1 MANAKPIL
9 YGVSDFVRM
18 RTEGAYYI
26 DRTAYIRELE
36 KTSYVMFLRPR
47 RFGKSLLVSMLQ
59 CYYDVHYADRF
70 DELFGGLAIHDNPTP
85 EHGKYLILEFNFSGV
100 DKRVDEV
107 QDSFDLHCR
116 LKIDKF
122 VSDYAARLPAG
133 TAEKVLSA
141 GSCHAKLNTLVT
153 HLKGTDVR
161 FMVLIDEYDNFT
173 NTILAENGVEAYNAL
188 CHGEGFFK
196 QFFNELKLAT
206 TGSDAP
212 VTRLFITGVTPV
224 TLDDVTSGFN
234 IATNLSLRRSFS
246 DFLGFTHADL
256 RAMLAH
262 YRETAGFA
270 FDEEAVFRTLVAW
283 YDHYRFS
290 ADADIEGRIAPEVCN
305 TTLVLSYMQYLLQEK
320 QVPSELVDKNLRT
333 DYAKIRY
340 LVTVN
345 RRINGN
351 YHRLEEIIAE
361 KGCTAQIE
369 DSFQARELTK
379 GDNFVSLLFYFGLL
393 AIERKTT
400 GRVRLGIPN
409 LTVQEFINDFIPR
422 AYDDVY
428 GIDSRV
434 YDIANGLYDFS
445 ADGNWRKAIDAVSKS
460 VDEYF
465 KVRDAVEGERV
476 VQTAMCS
483 LLKVAHGPYIV
494 DHEIEA
500 KRGFADISFAP
511 QLERYPDIGWAMLIE
526 LKYLKKEDDASPT
539 VLAAIRAEAIGQL
552 DRYAADH
559 DIARAWGLESSG
571 GHVKLVRLVI
581 VFQGGDRV
589 LCEAV

>member
-1 MANAKPIL
+1 MANAKSIL

-59 CYYDVHYADRF
+59 CYYDVHYAARF
-70 DELFGGLAIHDNPTP
+70 DELFGGLAIHDDPTP
-85 EHGKYLILEFNFSGV
+85 EQGKYLILDFNFTGV
-100 DKRVDEV
+100 EKQVGLV
-107 QDSFDLHCR
+107 QDSFNDYCSVR
-116 LKIDKF
+116 IDKF
-122 VSDYAARLPAG
+122 VRDHAARLPAG
-133 TAEKVLSA
+133 TADDILKAPS
-141 GSCHAKLNTLVT
+141 SNAKLARLAT

-234 IATNLSLRRSFS
+234 IATNLSLDPDFA
-246 DFLGFTHADL
+246 DFLGFTHDDL
-256 RAMLAH
+256 RTMLAH

-270 FDEEAVFRTLVAW
+270 FDEDAVFRTLVAW
-283 YDHYRFS
+283 YDHYRFA
-290 ADADIEGRIAPEVCN
+290 ADASEVCN
-305 TTLVLSYMQYLLQEK
+305 TTLVLAYMQYFLRIHR
-320 QVPSELVDKNLRT
+320 PPDHLVDKNLRT

-351 YHRLEEIIAE
+351 YHRLEEIIVE
-361 KGCTAQIE
+361 KGCTARIE
-369 DSFQARELTK
+369 DSFQARELMK

-393 AIERKTT
+393 AIRR
-400 GRVRLGIPN
+400 GVRSRVELIVPN

-422 AYDDVY
+422 AYEDVY
-428 GIDSRV
+428 GVDPVV
-434 YDIANGLYDFS
+434 YDIANGLEDF
-445 ADGNWRKAIDAVSKS
+445 ADTGAWHKAIDAVSRS
-460 VDEYF
+460 VGEYF
-465 KVRDAVEGERV
+465 KVRDAIEGERV
-476 VQTAMCS
+476 VQTTMCS

-494 DHEIEA
+494 DHEMEA
-500 KRGFADISFAP
+500 SRGFVDISLAP
-511 QLERYPDIGWAMLIE
+511 QLERYPEIGWAMLIE
-526 LKYLKKEDDASPT
+526 LKYLKKEDDVSPAA
-539 VLAAIRAEAIGQL
+539 LAAIRAAAIAQL
-552 DRYAADH
+552 DRYAADSNL
-559 DIARAWGLESSG
+559 ARAWGLESSG

>member
-9 YGVSDFVRM
+9 YGVSDFVLM
-18 RTEGAYYI
+18 RTEGAYYV

-36 KTSYVMFLRPR
+36 KTRYVMFLRPR

-59 CYYDVHYADRF
+59 CYYDIHYADRF
-70 DELFGGLAIHDNPTP
+70 DELFSGLAIHASPTP
-85 EHGKYLILEFNFSGV
+85 EQGKYLILDFNFTAVEKQVGL
-100 DKRVDEV
+100 V
-107 QDSFDLHCR
+107 QDSFNDYCCVR
-116 LKIDKF
+116 IDKF
-122 VSDYAARLPAG
+122 ARDHAARLPDGA
-133 TAEKVLSA
+133 SA
-141 GSCHAKLNTLVT
+141 DILKAPNCNAKLARLAT
-153 HLKGTDVR
+153 HLKGTNVR

-212 VTRLFITGVTPV
+212 VTRLFITGVTPI

-234 IATNLSLRRSFS
+234 IATNLSLDPDFA
-246 DFLGFTHADL
+246 DFLGFTHDDL
-256 RAMLAH
+256 RTMLAH

-270 FDEEAVFRTLVAW
+270 FDEDAVFRTLVAW
-283 YDHYRFS
+283 YDHYQFA
-290 ADADIEGRIAPEVCN
+290 ADAPEVCN
-305 TTLVLSYMQYLLQEK
+305 TTLVLSYMQYFLRIHRAPDQ
-320 QVPSELVDKNLRT
+320 LVDKNLRT
-333 DYAKIRY
+333 DYTKIRY

-393 AIERKTT
+393 AIRDSDFD
-400 GRVRLGIPN
+400 GCRLVVPN

-434 YDIANGLYDFS
+434 YDIARGLGEFARY
-445 ADGNWRKAIDAVSKS
+445 GRWEKAIDAVSKS

-465 KVRDAVEGERV
+465 KVRDAIEGERV

-494 DHEIEA
+494 DHELEA
-500 KRGFADISFAP
+500 RRGFADISFAP
-511 QLERYPDIGWAMLIE
+511 QLERYPEIGWAMLIE
-526 LKYLKKEDDASPT
+526 LKYLKKEDDASP
-539 VLAAIRAEAIGQL
+539 AALSDIRAEAIAQL
-552 DRYAADH
+552 DRYSAEH
-559 DIARAWGLESSG
+559 DLARAWGLESSG
-571 GHVKLVRLVI
+571 GHVKLVRLVV

>member
-1 MANAKPIL
+1 MKPIL
-9 YGVSDFVRM
+9 YGVSDFVLM
-18 RTEGAYYI
+18 RTKGAYYV

-36 KTSYVMFLRPR
+36 NTQYVMFLRPR
-47 RFGKSLLVSMLQ
+47 RFGKSLLLSMLQ

-85 EHGKYLILEFNFSGV
+85 EHGKYLILDFNFTGV
-100 DKRVDEV
+100 EKQIGLV
-107 QDSFDLHCR
+107 QDSFNDYCSVR
-116 LKIDKF
+116 IDKF
-122 VSDYAARLPAG
+122 ARDHAARLPEG
-133 TAEKVLSA
+133 TAEDILKA
-141 GSCHAKLNTLVT
+141 PSCNAKLARLAT
-153 HLKGTDVR
+153 HLKGSDVR

-234 IATNLSLRRSFS
+234 IATNLSMRRSFA

-256 RAMLAH
+256 RTMLAH
-262 YRETAGFA
+262 YKETAGFA
-270 FDEEAVFRTLVAW
+270 FDEETVYRTLVAW

-290 ADADIEGRIAPEVCN
+290 ADADVEGRVAPEVCN
-305 TTLVLSYMQYLLQEK
+305 TTLVLSNMQYLLQEK
-320 QVPSELVDKNLRT
+320 QVPGELVDKNLRT

-393 AIERKTT
+393 AIVRKTT

-445 ADGNWRKAIDAVSKS
+445 ADGDWHKAIDAVSKS

-465 KVRDAVEGERV
+465 RVRDAIEGERV

-483 LLKVAHGPYIV
+483 LLKVAHGPYV
-494 DHEIEA
+494 VNHEPEA
-500 KRGFADISFAP
+500 GRGFVDIALAP

-526 LKYLKKEDDASPT
+526 LKYLKKEDDASP
-539 VLAAIRAEAIGQL
+539 VALAALREKAIAQL

-559 DIARAWGLESSG
+559 DLARAWGLESSG

-589 LCEAV
+589 FCEAV

>member
-85 EHGKYLILEFNFSGV
+85 EHGKYLILDFNFTGV
-100 DKRVDEV
+100 EKQIGLV
-107 QDSFDLHCR
+107 QDSFNDYCSYR
-116 LKIDKF
+116 IDKF
-122 VSDYAARLPAG
+122 AKDHAARLPAG
-133 TAEKVLSA
+133 TAEDILKA
-141 GSCHAKLNTLVT
+141 PSCNAKLARLATG
-153 HLKGTDVR
+153 LKGSKIR

-559 DIARAWGLESSG
+559 DIARAWGLGSSG

>member
-9 YGVSDFVRM
+9 YGVSDFVLM

-36 KTSYVMFLRPR
+36 KTRYVMFLRPR

-70 DELFGGLAIHDNPTP
+70 DELFGGLAIHDDPTP
-85 EHGKYLILEFNFSGV
+85 EQGKYLILDFNFTGV
-100 DKRVDEV
+100 EKQVGLV
-107 QDSFDLHCR
+107 QDSFNDYCSVR
-116 LKIDKF
+116 IDKF
-122 VSDYAARLPAG
+122 ARDHAARLPAG
-133 TAEKVLSA
+133 TAEDILKA
-141 GSCHAKLNTLVT
+141 PSCNAKLARLAT
-153 HLKGTDVR
+153 HLKGSDVR

-234 IATNLSLRRSFS
+234 IATNLSMHPGFA
-246 DFLGFTHADL
+246 DFLGFTHDDL

-262 YRETAGFA
+262 YRETAGFV
-270 FDEEAVFRTLVAW
+270 FDEEAVFSTLVAW
-283 YDHYRFS
+283 YDHYRFA
-290 ADADIEGRIAPEVCN
+290 ADAPEVCN
-305 TTLVLSYMQYLLQEK
+305 TTLVLAYMQYFLQVHRAPE
-320 QVPSELVDKNLRT
+320 QLVDKNLRT

-351 YHRLEEIIAE
+351 YHRLEEIISE
-361 KGCTAQIE
+361 KGCTARIE

-393 AIERKTT
+393 AIN
-400 GRVRLGIPN
+400 GRGFNGYRLVVPN
-409 LTVQEFINDFIPR
+409 LTVQEFVNDFIPR
-422 AYDDVY
+422 AYEDVY
-428 GIDSRV
+428 GIDSAV
-434 YDIANGLYDFS
+434 YDIARGLGDFAENGD
-445 ADGNWRKAIDAVSKS
+445 WHKAIDAVSKS

-465 KVRDAVEGERV
+465 KVRDAIEGERV

-500 KRGFADISFAP
+500 RRGFADISFAP
-511 QLERYPDIGWAMLIE
+511 QLERYPEIGWAMLIE
-526 LKYLKKEDDASPT
+526 LKYLKMEDDASPDA
-539 VLAAIRAEAIGQL
+539 LAAIRAEAIAQL

-559 DIARAWGLESSG
+559 DIARAWGLETSG

-581 VFQGGDRV
+581 VFHGGDRV

>member
-1 MANAKPIL
+1 MTNAKPIL
-9 YGVSDFVRM
+9 YGVSDFVLM

-36 KTSYVMFLRPR
+36 KTRYVMFLRPR

-59 CYYDVHYADRF
+59 CYYDVHYANRF

-85 EHGKYLILEFNFSGV
+85 EQGKYLILDFNFTGV
-100 DKRVDEV
+100 EKQVTLV
-107 QDSFDLHCR
+107 QDSFNDYCSYR
-116 LKIDKF
+116 IDKF
-122 VSDYAARLPAG
+122 ARDHAARLPEG
-133 TAEKVLSA
+133 TADDILKA
-141 GSCHAKLNTLVT
+141 PNCNAKLARLATG
-153 HLKGTDVR
+153 LKGSKIR

-234 IATNLSLRRSFS
+234 IAANLSLDPDFA
-246 DFLGFTHADL
+246 DFLGFTHDDL
-256 RAMLAH
+256 RVMLAH

-270 FDEEAVFRTLVAW
+270 FDEEQVFRTLVAW
-283 YDHYRFS
+283 YDHYRFA
-290 ADADIEGRIAPEVCN
+290 ADAPEVCN
-305 TTLVLSYMQYLLQEK
+305 TTLVLSYMQYFLRIHRAPEQ
-320 QVPSELVDKNLRT
+320 LVDKNLRT

-361 KGCTAQIE
+361 KGCTARIE

-393 AIERKTT
+393 AIRDSDFD
-400 GRVRLGIPN
+400 GCRLVVPN

-428 GIDSRV
+428 GIDSSV
-434 YDIANGLYDFS
+434 YDIARGLGEFARY
-445 ADGNWRKAIDAVSKS
+445 GRWGKAIDAVSKS

-465 KVRDAVEGERV
+465 KVRDAIEGERV

-500 KRGFADISFAP
+500 GRGFADISLAP
-511 QLERYPDIGWAMLIE
+511 QLERYPNIAWAMLIE
-526 LKYLKKEDDASPT
+526 LKYLKKEDDASPAS
-539 VLAAIRAEAIGQL
+539 LAAIRAEAIAQL
-552 DRYAADH
+552 DRYATDH
-559 DIARAWGLESSG
+559 DIARVWGLESSG

-589 LCEAV
+589 LCDAV

>member
-1 MANAKPIL
+1 MTKAKPIL
-9 YGVSDFVRM
+9 YGVSDFVLM
-18 RTEGAYYI
+18 RTKGAYYI
-26 DRTAYIRELE
+26 DRTAYIRVLE
-36 KTSYVMFLRPR
+36 DSRYVMFLRPR

-70 DELFGGLAIHDNPTP
+70 DELFGGLAIHDDPTP
-85 EHGKYLILEFNFSGV
+85 EHGQYLILDFNFTGV
-100 DKRVDEV
+100 EKQVGLV
-107 QDSFDLHCR
+107 QDSFNDYCCVR
-116 LKIDKF
+116 IDKF
-122 VSDYAARLPAG
+122 ARDHAARLPEG
-133 TAEKVLSA
+133 TAEDILKAS
-141 GSCHAKLNTLVT
+141 SCTAKLARLAT

-234 IATNLSLRRSFS
+234 IATNLSMRRSFS
-246 DFLGFTHADL
+246 DLLGFTHDDL

-290 ADADIEGRIAPEVCN
+290 ADADIEGRLAPEVCN
-305 TTLVLSYMQYLLQEK
+305 TTLVLSYMQYFLQEK
-320 QVPSELVDKNLRT
+320 HVPAELVDKNLRT

-361 KGCTAQIE
+361 KGCMAQIE

-393 AIERKTT
+393 AID
-400 GRVRLGIPN
+400 GRDFDGYHLVVPN
-409 LTVQEFINDFIPR
+409 LTVQEFVNDFIPR
-422 AYDDVY
+422 AYEDVY
-428 GIDSRV
+428 GIDSSV
-434 YDIANGLYDFS
+434 YDIARGLGEFARY
-445 ADGNWRKAIDAVSKS
+445 GRWEKAINAVSKS

-465 KVRDAVEGERV
+465 KVRDVVEGERV

-494 DHEIEA
+494 NHELEA
-500 KRGFADISFAP
+500 KRGFADISLAP

-526 LKYLKKEDDASPT
+526 LKYLKKEDDASPAA
-539 VLAAIRAEAIGQL
+539 LAAIRTEAIDQL
-552 DRYAADH
+552 DRYAADN
-559 DIARAWGLESSG
+559 DLARVWGLESSG
-571 GHVKLVRLVI
+571 GHVKLVRLVV
-581 VFQGGDRV
+581 VFQGDNRV

>member
-85 EHGKYLILEFNFSGV
+85 EHGKYLILDFNFTGV
-100 DKRVDEV
+100 EKQIGLV
-107 QDSFDLHCR
+107 QDSFNDYCSYR
-116 LKIDKF
+116 IDKF
-122 VSDYAARLPAG
+122 AKDHAARLPAG
-133 TAEKVLSA
+133 TAEDILKA
-141 GSCHAKLNTLVT
+141 PSCNAKLARLATG
-153 HLKGTDVR
+153 LKGSKIR

-379 GDNFVSLLFYFGLL
+379 VDNFVSLLFYFGLL

-559 DIARAWGLESSG
+559 DIARAWGLGSSG

>member
-1 MANAKPIL
+1 MKPIL
-9 YGVSDFVRM
+9 YGVSDFVLM

-36 KTSYVMFLRPR
+36 KTRYVMFLRPR

-70 DELFGGLAIHDNPTP
+70 DELFGGLAIHDDPTP
-85 EHGKYLILEFNFSGV
+85 EQGKYLILDFNFSGV
-100 DKRVDEV
+100 DKRTDQV
-107 QDSFDLHCR
+107 QESFDLHCR

-122 VSDYAARLPAG
+122 VTDYAARLPTG

-141 GSCHAKLNTLVT
+141 GNCHAKLNTLIT
-153 HLKGTDVR
+153 ALKGSDVR

-234 IATNLSLRRSFS
+234 IATNLSMRRSFA
-246 DFLGFTHADL
+246 DLLGFTHADL
-256 RAMLAH
+256 RTMLAH
-262 YRETAGFA
+262 YKETAGFA
-270 FDEEAVFRTLVAW
+270 FDEEAVYRTLVAW

-290 ADADIEGRIAPEVCN
+290 ADADVEGRVAPEVCN

-320 QVPSELVDKNLRT
+320 HAPDQLVDKNLRT
-333 DYAKIRY
+333 DYVKIRY

-379 GDNFVSLLFYFGLL
+379 GDNFVSLLFYFGLV
-393 AIERKTT
+393 AIRDSDFD
-400 GRVRLGIPN
+400 GCRLVVPN

-434 YDIANGLYDFS
+434 YDISRGLGEFARY
-445 ADGNWRKAIDAVSKS
+445 GRWEKAIDAVSKS

-465 KVRDAVEGERV
+465 KVRDAIEGERV

-483 LLKVAHGPYIV
+483 LLKVAHGPYVV
-494 DHEIEA
+494 DHEPEA
-500 KRGFADISFAP
+500 GKGFADITFAP
-511 QLERYPDIGWAMLIE
+511 QLERYPEIGWAMMIE
-526 LKYLKKEDDASPT
+526 LKYLKREDDASSAA
-539 VLAAIRAEAIGQL
+539 LAAIRAEAIRQL

-559 DIARAWGLESSG
+559 DLARAWGLESSG

>member
-1 MANAKPIL
+1 MTNAKPIL
-9 YGVSDFVRM
+9 YGVSDFVLM

-36 KTSYVMFLRPR
+36 KTRYVMFLRPR

-59 CYYDVHYADRF
+59 CYYDVHYAARF

-85 EHGKYLILEFNFSGV
+85 EQGKYLILDFNFTGV
-100 DKRVDEV
+100 EKQIGLV
-107 QDSFDLHCR
+107 QDSFNDYCCVR
-116 LKIDKF
+116 IDKF
-122 VSDYAARLPAG
+122 ARDHAARLPAG
-133 TAEKVLSA
+133 TAEDIQKA
-141 GSCHAKLNTLVT
+141 PSCNAKLARLAT
-153 HLKGTDVR
+153 HLKGADVR

-212 VTRLFITGVTPV
+212 VTRLFLTGVTPV

-234 IATNLSLRRSFS
+234 IAANLSLDPNFA
-246 DFLGFTHADL
+246 DFLGFTHDDL
-256 RAMLAH
+256 RSMLAH

-283 YDHYRFS
+283 YDHYRFA
-290 ADADIEGRIAPEVCN
+290 ADASEVCN
-305 TTLVLSYMQYLLQEK
+305 TTLVLSYMQYFLRNHRAPEQ
-320 QVPSELVDKNLRT
+320 LVDKNLRT

-345 RRINGN
+345 RQINGN
-351 YHRLEEIIAE
+351 DHRLEEIIAE
-361 KGCTAQIE
+361 KGCTARIE

-393 AIERKTT
+393 AIRR
-400 GRVRLGIPN
+400 GVRSRMELIVPN

-422 AYDDVY
+422 AYEDVY
-428 GIDSRV
+428 GIDSVV
-434 YDIANGLYDFS
+434 YDIANGLEDF
-445 ADGNWRKAIDAVSKS
+445 ADTGDWHKAIDAVSCS
-460 VDEYF
+460 VDAYF

-483 LLKVAHGPYIV
+483 LLKVAHGPYVV

-511 QLERYPDIGWAMLIE
+511 QLERYPDIGWALLIE
-526 LKYLKKEDDASPT
+526 LKYLKKEEDASPAA
-539 VLAAIRAEAIGQL
+539 LAALREEAIGQL
-552 DRYAADH
+552 DHYAADH
-559 DIARAWGLESSG
+559 DLARAWGLESSG
-571 GHVKLVRLVI
+571 GHVKLVRLVL

>member
-1 MANAKPIL
+1 MAKAKPIL
-9 YGVSDFVRM
+9 YGVSDFVLM
-18 RTEGAYYI
+18 RTKGAYYI

-36 KTSYVMFLRPR
+36 KTQYVMFLRPR

-70 DELFGGLAIHDNPTP
+70 DELFGGLAIHDDPTP
-85 EHGKYLILEFNFSGV
+85 EQGKYLILDFNFTGV
-100 DKRVDEV
+100 EKQVALV
-107 QDSFDLHCR
+107 QDSFNDYCSYR
-116 LKIDKF
+116 IDKF
-122 VSDYAARLPAG
+122 ARDHAARLPEG
-133 TAEKVLSA
+133 TAEDILKA
-141 GSCHAKLNTLVT
+141 EGCNAKIARLATG
-153 HLKGTDVR
+153 LKGSKIR

-173 NTILAENGVEAYNAL
+173 NTILAEDGVEAYNAL

-234 IATNLSLRRSFS
+234 IATNLSMRRSFS
-246 DFLGFTHADL
+246 DLLGFTHDDL

-270 FDEEAVFRTLVAW
+270 FDEEAVYRTLVTW

-290 ADADIEGRIAPEVCN
+290 ADADAEGRIAPEVCN
-305 TTLVLSYMQYLLQEK
+305 TTLVLSFMQYLLQEK
-320 QVPSELVDKNLRT
+320 QVPGELVDKNLRT

-361 KGCTAQIE
+361 KGCTARIE

-393 AIERKTT
+393 AIERRMT

-409 LTVQEFINDFIPR
+409 LTVQEFVNDFIPR

-445 ADGNWRKAIDAVSKS
+445 SDGDWHKAIDAVSKS

-465 KVRDAVEGERV
+465 KVRDAIEGERV

-494 DHEIEA
+494 DHEIETR
-500 KRGFADISFAP
+500 RGFADISFAP
-511 QLERYPDIGWAMLIE
+511 QLERYPNIAWAMLIE
-526 LKYLKKEDDASPT
+526 LKYLKKEYDASPAA
-539 VLAAIRAEAIGQL
+539 LAAIRAEAIGQL